1 MTKIDF
7 FTEVK
12 ANIKLSVPIVMAQL
26 GFVLM
31 GVTDNIMVG
40 QMLGATALGTAGVAN
55 SLAFLIGSIAIGGFS
70 VIAPLVSKAKAE
82 NDPEEVNR
90 LFRAGIWTATGFSV
104 ILTLVG
110 FLAAYFFEIF
120 QQPEVT
126 NEQAPLFLFIIIL
139 SNIPQ
144 SYFFASKQL
153 ADGLSFT
160 NVAMVVTIV
169 GLIFNVFSNY
179 ALISGEWFIPSL
191 GLNGAAYSTL
201 FTRCLM
207 LAGILIYLYRQRKF
221 KRYFLRKFN
230 ASPVRDLTIQ
240 IYKLSIPSGFQLF
253 FEIGA
258 FAFAVVMMG
267 WIGELQMAA
276 HQVAINIVSITYM
289 MALGISIAGGIR
301 VGEGRGM
308 KNPSRI
314 LMSGNVT
321 FILVTIFMLCSIPL
335 ILLFDESLVRLFI
348 DNEEVMDL
356 AVRLI
361 LVAALFQLPDGLQVA
376 GLGAL
381 RGLSDVNIPTIITF
395 FAYWVVALPLG
406 YYLGFVLDQGAEG
419 IWMGLFYGLTFSAVF
434 LMARFYWLFR
444 KRTPTP
450 PERRLSQP
458 SLTVGKG

>member
-40 QMLGATALGTAGVAN
+40 QMLGATELGTAGVAN
-55 SLAFLIGSIAIGGFS
+55 SLAFLIASIAIGGFS

-90 LFRAGIWTATGFSV
+90 LFRASIWTATGFSV
-104 ILTLVG
+104 ALTLVG
-110 FLAAYFFEIF
+110 FLAAYYFEIF
-120 QQPEVT
+120 QQPEIT
-126 NEQAPLFLFIIIL
+126 NQQAPSFLFIIIL

-144 SYFFASKQL
+144 FYFFASKQL

-160 NVAMVVTIV
+160 NVAMVVTVV
-169 GLIFNVFSNY
+169 GLIFNVFFNY
-179 ALISGEWFIPSL
+179 VLISGEWFIPSL

-207 LAGILIYLYRQRKF
+207 FGGMLIYLYRQRKF

-267 WIGELQMAA
+267 WIGEIQMAA
-276 HQVAINIVSITYM
+276 HQVAINIVSTTYM
-289 MALGISIAGGIR
+289 MALGIAIAGGIR

-308 KNPSRI
+308 KNPDRI

-321 FILVTIFMLCSIPL
+321 FFLVGIFMLCSITL
-335 ILLFDESLVRLFI
+335 ILVFDESLVRLFI
-348 DNEEVMDL
+348 QDDDVMSL
-356 AVRLI
+356 AVKLI
-361 LVAALFQLPDGLQVA
+361 FVAALFQFPDGLQAA

-406 YYLGFVLDQGAEG
+406 YYLGFVLNQGAVG

-444 KRTPTP
+444 AK
-450 PERRLSQP
+450 EI
-458 SLTVGKG
+458 